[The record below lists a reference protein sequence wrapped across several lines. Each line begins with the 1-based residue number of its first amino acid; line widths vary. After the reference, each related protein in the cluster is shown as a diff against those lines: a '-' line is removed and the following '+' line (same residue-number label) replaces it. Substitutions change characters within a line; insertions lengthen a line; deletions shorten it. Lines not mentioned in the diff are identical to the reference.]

1 MDVFLTL
8 ALKTV
13 HIFLAF
19 KLNFT
24 RSGGGKAGGWILV
37 LVSLLGAV
45 SVCHLDRKG
54 KRLQLAL
61 TGC

>member
-1 MDVFLTL
+1 MSVYIFPFKVNFL
-8 ALKTV
+8 
-13 HIFLAF
+13 
-19 KLNFT
+19 
-24 RSGGGKAGGWILV
+24 RSGGEPVVNFV
-37 LVSLLGAV
+37 LVSLLGSV